1 MGDIKV
7 YLLILLMVV
16 SEGVSQDEQCDDESR
31 VKLSIL
37 SAQRY
42 SLRAKNREIM
52 NLQAELEK
60 METYLEEAD
69 TLITEIENKTT
80 PDTLQLETSCA
91 GASVRDCCEVKKILP
106 SVVTGIYAIRDPCA
120 GDNTFN
126 YGKINVNCDMET
138 DCGGWIVIQRR
149 NASLGTVNFT
159 RNWEDYE
166 NGFGDLDGEFW
177 IGLRNIHELTN
188 QHDVDL
194 QISVWNDA
202 DTSITWNYLT
212 FRVAGPEQKYQLTVS
227 GGTGDGGRDA
237 FAYNNGQYFSTYD
250 RDNDNHGHINCG
262 YYDQAGWWYNQCTYV
277 NLNGRHEISG
287 LPGTGHT
294 EQRLFWFSGG
304 RVFFTNSEIK
314 IRSKTCSLD
323 C

>member
-177 IGLRNIHELTN
+177 IGLKNIHGFTN
-188 QHDVDL
+188 QHDVEL
-194 QISVWNDA
+194 QISVWNDIDA
-202 DTSITWNYLT
+202 PITWNYPTFSVSANNYLLT
-212 FRVAGPEQKYQLTVS
+212 LR
-227 GGTGDGGRDA
+227 GGTGDGDNDA
-237 FAYNNGQYFSTYD
+237 FAYNNGRYFSTYD
-250 RDNDNHGHINCG
+250 RDNDGRSENCAYTHQG
-262 YYDQAGWWYNQCTYV
+262 GWWYGNYQCV
-277 NLNGRHEISG
+277 DANLNGRHESSD
-287 LPGTGHT
+287 LPGIHT
-294 EQRLFWFSGG
+294 IRQRLTWNAG
-304 RVFFTNSEIK
+304 RGYVVYSNSEIK
-314 IRSKTCSLD
+314 IRSKTCSVS